1 MGQKKL
7 SVRKRAQAR
16 AAKKRAARSCSSTRK
31 KSPAVKVSDPNR
43 SDAMAKPGLQIH
55 LHHQREISDDEDEFV
70 GQVLGLNAA
79 AISQISGV
87 KREDAKLILD
97 ELVKAGTIKL
107 QENLHISS
115 KKPLLELEK

>member
-1 MGQKKL
+1 
-7 SVRKRAQAR
+7 
-16 AAKKRAARSCSSTRK
+16 
-31 KSPAVKVSDPNR
+31 
-43 SDAMAKPGLQIH
+43 MAKLDTAITTLVEDHQ
-55 LHHQREISDDEDEFV
+55 LHQREISDDEDEFV